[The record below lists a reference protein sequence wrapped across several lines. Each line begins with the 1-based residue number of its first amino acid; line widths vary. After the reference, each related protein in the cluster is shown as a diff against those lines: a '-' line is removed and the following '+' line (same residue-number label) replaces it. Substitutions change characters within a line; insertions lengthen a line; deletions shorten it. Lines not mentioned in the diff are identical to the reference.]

1 MRGSCNAA
9 AQGIRLCRG
18 FRDVQLAEDGDV
30 RHLVGIV
37 LAIVMAGVLFFA
49 GAGGYLRLLR
59 LPATVVPL
67 SRLPADGGSLLSDH
81 SVLAALI
88 AVACTGML
96 AGILIAPPRISPLA
110 AGLPGLVLLGWT
122 ALYLLSV
129 RHAADLIPL
138 RSHAYGA
145 GFEAMLFDG
154 ILGAA
159 GLAMII
165 PAFVP
170 SRWWAGDNVAEQ
182 EDTEV
187 GEFISSL
194 S

>member
-49 GAGGYLRLLR
+49 GAWGYLRLLR
-59 LPATVVPL
+59 LPVTVVPL

-96 AGILIAPPRISPLA
+96 AGILIARRGFHRSPPGCPDCSCS
-110 AGLPGLVLLGWT
+110 AG
-122 ALYLLSV
+122 
-129 RHAADLIPL
+129 RHCTWSASGT
-138 RSHAYGA
+138 RS
-145 GFEAMLFDG
+145 
-154 ILGAA
+154 
-159 GLAMII
+159 
-165 PAFVP
+165 
-170 SRWWAGDNVAEQ
+170 
-182 EDTEV
+182 T
-187 GEFISSL
+187 
-194 S
+194 